1 MTFDNSRRIIGSRLV
16 LFAATFPFLAFL
28 FISYIVK
35 MIKFPL
41 FGISETIW
49 VVSLSLIYGLIA
61 YYPSIFKY
69 NYIYFSDD
77 GKSII
82 LRYYSTGIMKG
93 ARHSVEIPKHSF
105 SGYTKGN
112 VIPGLIPYIILTEK
126 RQGKIA
132 KYPPVYLSAL
142 RKQDRERI
150 YKSLSVL
157 TPGT

>member
-28 FISYIVK
+28 FLSYIVK

-41 FGISETIW
+41 FGMNETIW
-49 VVSLSLIYGLIA
+49 VVSLSLIYVLIA
-61 YYPSIFKY
+61 YYPSFLKY

-82 LRYYSTGIMKG
+82 IRYYSTGIIKG

-105 SGYTKGN
+105 SGYARGSL
-112 VIPGLIPYIILTEK
+112 IPGLIPYIILYEK

-132 KYPPVYLSAL
+132 KYPPVYLSGL
-142 RKQDRERI
+142 KNKDRERI
-150 YKSLSVL
+150 YKSLAVH
-157 TPGT
+157 TPAT

>member
-28 FISYIVK
+28 FLSYIVK

-41 FGISETIW
+41 FGLNETIW
-49 VVSLSLIYGLIA
+49 VVSLSALYVLIA
-61 YYPSIFKY
+61 YYPTILKY

-82 LRYYSTGIMKG
+82 IRYYSAGIMKG
-93 ARHSVEIPKHSF
+93 ARHSVEIPKHAF
-105 SGYTKGN
+105 SGYSGGN
-112 VIPGLIPYIILTEK
+112 IIPGLIPYIILYEK
-126 RQGKIA
+126 RQGKTA

-142 RKQDRERI
+142 KQQERERI
-150 YKSLSVL
+150 YKSLSAL
-157 TPGT
+157 TPAT